1 MRHRGASSDGRRDP
15 GPSPEPS
22 RGGGSADLSPRCPGS
37 RRTGRSTRENDCL
50 DERTPG
56 RGRKRGRGP
65 TQGPENET
73 PEVARPASGN
83 GGELDL
89 AADELPPDALPTSTA
104 TPIDEETLEEIRREV
119 AADRHSEDELLELA
133 ASLGQ
138 EEDDAVED
146 EGYLAAGPV
155 FEGEVALDTPEQ
167 RRAAMEK
174 AAARLGIHS
183 LYAEQV
189 EVLDAMLRGED
200 VLMVLPTGYGK
211 SACYQIPSM
220 ILPKPVL
227 VISPLLALMRDQY
240 EKLQRRAVPAIKLD
254 GQLRGKAR
262 TEALAQIA
270 KGERLLVM
278 TTPETLG
285 APDAAAAL
293 TKSGISAGA
302 ADAAPR

>member
-1 MRHRGASSDGRRDP
+1 
-15 GPSPEPS
+15 
-22 RGGGSADLSPRCPGS
+22 
-37 RRTGRSTRENDCL
+37 L

-56 RGRKRGRGP
+56 RGRRRGRRR
-65 TQGPENET
+65 TEEPESE
-73 PEVARPASGN
+73 AAGAAGN
-83 GGELDL
+83 GGEPEL
-89 AADELPPDALPTSTA
+89 AADELPADALPSGETA
-104 TPIDEETLEEIRREV
+104 IDEETLEAIRREV

-133 ASLGQ
+133 ASLTQ
-138 EEDDAVED
+138 EEDEAVED
-146 EGYLAAGPV
+146 EGFLSAGPV
-155 FEGEVALDTPEQ
+155 FEGEVPLDTPEQ
-167 RRAAMEK
+167 RRFAMEK
-174 AAARLGIHS
+174 AGARLGIHS
-183 LYAEQV
+183 LYPEQH

-240 EKLQRRAVPAIKLD
+240 EKLQRRAVPCVKLD

-262 TEALAQIA
+262 EEALARIA
-270 KGERLLVM
+270 TGERLLVM

-293 TKSGISAGA
+293 AKSGISLA
-302 ADAAPR
+302 AVDEAHCISE